1 MNTSSPACCAL
12 PAPIALRRP
21 LLALAWLRGRESLA
35 ALLAALRRRWQAATM
50 DAAAEL
56 SLQDAMALN
65 DHTLRDIGAP
75 EWLREQAGQQ
85 RERDSLALRAARL
98 DLGGGGVRWYG

>member
-1 MNTSSPACCAL
+1 MNTCCTL
-12 PAPIALRRP
+12 PAPVNLHRP
-21 LLALAWLRGRESLA
+21 LWQRWMDGLNETLNTLLRGMRSLA
-35 ALLAALRRRWQAATM
+35 PHTE
-50 DAAAEL
+50 AEL

-75 EWLREQAGQQ
+75 EWLREQAALQ
-85 RERDSLALRAARL
+85 RDADSIALRAARH